1 MRGVKHHRNAAVT
14 RKIAT
19 LKFALSEDKS
29 SVRAVLASDGKV
41 LLNFESEEA
50 PSATVRHPKARE
62 SELLESA
69 VYWSRRDPASG
80 STADWLDF
88 YVASREKYV
97 AKQILEIRKALRKIS
112 GAMRNAITAKKVKK
126 GLPK

>member
-1 MRGVKHHRNAAVT
+1 MT